1 MAVCSLWHFPSRAT
15 LATRAQVLPGSLS
28 TGARTFLGL
37 GINLI
42 PIRDRPTDCSLQN
55 INRNDE
61 RGDSCLLG
69 RLVCDDHLTCA
80 SILSQRSGHP
90 NLNREDCMPSD
101 PKRSTPRIPVSTILT
116 PLERSKVD
124 AAAQGLCD
132 ALHRE
137 SLDEVL
143 SDLREQKAGLVLI
156 SVTRYGSQSSARVA
170 AMVREFPRI
179 PAVALLTETQNSTPH
194 TTLALGQLGIR
205 TLVDARIP
213 TGWQTLRNLLA
224 SQRSTDLQR
233 SALTQIGL
241 DLPGASKDCWRFFE
255 LLFDTSPRIST
266 VRQLARYLNILPSTL
281 MSRFFRAKL
290 PAPKRYLSLARLIR
304 AARLFE
310 NPGLSVARVANHL
323 DYSSPQSFGRHVR
336 TVMKMSPVNFRTTY
350 DGQGMLQFF
359 RTELILPYVGVLC
372 TFRPSAAYPGWI
384 PKSHKPVHG
393 DSTNA

>member
-1 MAVCSLWHFPSRAT
+1 MPADSR
-15 LATRAQVLPGSLS
+15 RNPQ
-28 TGARTFLGL
+28 
-37 GINLI
+37 
-42 PIRDRPTDCSLQN
+42 RP
-55 INRNDE
+55 
-61 RGDSCLLG
+61 
-69 RLVCDDHLTCA
+69 
-80 SILSQRSGHP
+80 
-90 NLNREDCMPSD
+90 
-101 PKRSTPRIPVSTILT
+101 PVSTILT
-116 PLERSKVD
+116 PLERSRVD

-143 SDLREQKAGLVLI
+143 SDLRQQKASLVLI
-156 SVTRYGSQSSARVA
+156 SVARYGSQSSNRIA
-170 AMVREFPRI
+170 AMVREFPRV

-205 TLVDARIP
+205 TLVDARMP
-213 TGWQTLRNLLA
+213 AGWQSLRNLLA
-224 SQRSTDLQR
+224 VQGSNDLLR
-233 SALTQIGL
+233 SALTQISL
-241 DLPGASKDCWRFFE
+241 DLPGVSKDCWRFFE
-255 LLFDTSPRIST
+255 LLFDASPKIST
-266 VRQLARYLNILPSTL
+266 VRQLARHLDILPSTL

-336 TVMKMSPVNFRTTY
+336 TVMRMSPVKFRTTY

-359 RTELILPYVGVLC
+359 RTELVLPYVDVLS

-384 PKSHKPVHG
+384 PKPQP
-393 DSTNA
+393 AE